1 MLIHKFEK
9 NDNLGAIA
17 ERYFTNEEII
27 RKHNQLD
34 KLPPAVGEE
43 ILVLTPTRTYTAK
56 YGDSLDG
63 IGLRF
68 SIPKK
73 DMEAMN
79 PGLVGKELRPGDV
92 IAIKC
97 CDRPYGMSVAN
108 GYCYKDC
115 TSEKLIEALPYLT
128 YVTFSSVTADIGGFK
143 RIFNDDALLE
153 IAKQAGK
160 IPLLRVFD
168 KYDKRYAGE
177 DTDSFISKL
186 VNLAKEKEYKGI
198 VLNACS
204 MNEIPEKYTEFI
216 VNLRGAML
224 GCDLILLTEINEESP
239 IEFSEYAD
247 ASIMYYPKFAK
258 SPETSFDDG
267 EAKFLSDFAAKG
279 ESARTFIDLPSVA
292 MLGNEY
298 VGMNDAINLARRGR
312 CQTSINENT
321 LLSHFRCKQG
331 EGCYTSLTGIG
342 KILGLINEFDYM
354 GVCFDVMRSPRSHFS
369 LYNALFKSYNQA
381 TIRSVEG
388 CSRGRGE

>member
-9 NDNLGAIA
+9 DDNLGAIA
-17 ERYFTNEEII
+17 ERYFTKEDII
-27 RKHNQLD
+27 KKHNQLD
-34 KLPPAVGEE
+34 KLLPSVGEE
-43 ILVLTPTRTYTAK
+43 ILVLTPTRTYTAR

-79 PGLVGKELRPGDV
+79 PGLLGKELRPGDV

-115 TSEKLIEALPYLT
+115 TAEKLIEALPYLT
-128 YVTFSSVTADIGGFK
+128 YVTFSSVLADTSGFK

-153 IAKQAGK
+153 LAKKSGK

-168 KYDKRYAGE
+168 KYDKRYAGDTE
-177 DTDSFISKL
+177 DFIAEL
-186 VNLAKEKEYKGI
+186 INLAKEKEYKGI

-204 MNEIPEKYTEFI
+204 MNEIPEEYTEFI

-224 GCDLILLTEINEESP
+224 GYDLILLTEINEDSP
-239 IEFSEYAD
+239 VEFSEYAD

-258 SPETSFDDG
+258 STETSFDDG
-267 EAKFLSDFAAKG
+267 EVKIFSDFAAKG

-292 MLGNEY
+292 LLGNEY
-298 VGMNDAINLARRGR
+298 IGMNDAIDLARRGR
-312 CQTSINENT
+312 CQTSTNENT

-331 EGCYTSLTGIG
+331 EGCYASLSGIS
-342 KILGLINEFDYM
+342 KIFGLVNEYDYM